1 MPDHQRV
8 PGFHIPIHGTGKKK
22 HNAYVAGFFC
32 NFCSSYFQLLSDSET
47 TQLGALILGVQ
58 LAVAVG
64 VTYFVL
70 KRARQE
76 LDRSILEK
84 EKLQQQQM
92 LQDEQEQ
99 DLDLVEKGENA
110 AEKLH
115 RAKGG
120 VVQDI

>member
-1 MPDHQRV
+1 M
-8 PGFHIPIHGTGKKK
+8 
-22 HNAYVAGFFC
+22 
-32 NFCSSYFQLLSDSET
+32 
-47 TQLGALILGVQ
+47 
-58 LAVAVG
+58 
-64 VTYFVL
+64 L